1 MKTMTDFG
9 QDKDLD
15 WSRDGRDWPNS
26 DTSRF
31 VRTRRILWHLQEM
44 GPPHAPVILLV
55 HGTAASTHSFRD
67 LMPRLSAR
75 FRVIAIDLPGHGFT
89 EARETRSLTP
99 GGMADAVSDLLEQLD
114 IAPLAAA
121 GHSAGAAVLVRMAQL
136 GRVAPAHIFGLNAAL
151 EPIQGNALFQPLARL
166 LFLNPLTPRL
176 LAWRATLGGTD
187 TMLQR
192 ATGSHIGAEGIR
204 CYTRLF
210 ASRRHVRGALG
221 MMAHWDLAPL
231 QATLPSLDRDLIL
244 IAAEDDPMVPV
255 SVSKRAAARAPNATC
270 IRFETGGHLLHEAEP
285 DKIASLIEE
294 HCLGKTAVDS
304 RDRRRA

>member
-1 MKTMTDFG
+1 MTGFARSH
-9 QDKDLD
+9 DLD

-26 DTSRF
+26 AASRF
-31 VRTRRILWHLQEM
+31 VRTRRILWHMQEM
-44 GPPHAPVILLV
+44 GGRDAPAIVLL

-67 LMPRLSAR
+67 LMPRLADR

-89 EARETRSLTP
+89 ETQNTLALTP
-99 GGMADAVSDLLEQLD
+99 GGMADAVSDLLDQLD

-136 GRVAPAHIFGLNAAL
+136 GRITPAHLFGLNAAL

-192 ATGSHIGAEGIR
+192 ATGSQIGAEGIR

-231 QATLPSLDRDLIL
+231 QAALPALDRDLIL
-244 IAAEDDPMVPV
+244 IAAEDDPMVPA
-255 SVSKRAAARAPNATC
+255 SVSTRAAARAPNATC
-270 IRFETGGHLLHEAEP
+270 VRFKTGGHLLHEAEP

-294 HCLGKTAVDS
+294 HCLGATAVDS

>member
-1 MKTMTDFG
+1 MTGFA

-15 WSRDGRDWPNS
+15 WSRDGRDWPHS
-26 DTSRF
+26 DASRF

-44 GPPHAPVILLV
+44 GDARAPALLLV

-67 LMPRLSAR
+67 LMPRLSER

-89 EARETRSLTP
+89 DARDTQSLTP
-99 GGMADAVSDLLEQLD
+99 TGMAMAVSDLLRHLD
-114 IAPLAAA
+114 ILPVAAA
-121 GHSAGAAVLVRMAQL
+121 GHSAGAAVLIRMAQL
-136 GRVAPAHIFGLNAAL
+136 GGVAPAQIFGLNAAL
-151 EPIQGNALFQPLARL
+151 EPIQGNALFQPLARF

-192 ATGSHIGAEGIR
+192 ATGSTIGADGIR

-231 QATLPSLDRDLIL
+231 QAGLPSLAPELIL
-244 IAAEDDPMVPV
+244 VAAEDDPMVPA
-255 SVSKRAAARAPNATC
+255 SVSTRAAQLAPQASC
-270 IRFETGGHLLHEAEP
+270 IRFATGGHLLHEAEP
-285 DKIASLIEE
+285 DKIAALIEA
-294 HCLGKTAVDS
+294 HCLGETAVDTQ
-304 RDRRRA
+304 DRRRA